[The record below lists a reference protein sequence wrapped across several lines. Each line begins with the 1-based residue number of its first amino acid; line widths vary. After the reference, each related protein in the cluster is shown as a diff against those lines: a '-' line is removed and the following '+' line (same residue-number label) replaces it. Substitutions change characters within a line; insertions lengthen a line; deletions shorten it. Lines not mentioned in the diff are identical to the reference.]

1 MRCATR
7 TTHASGRFRRAFTL
21 VELLVVIGIIAL
33 LIGVLLPAL
42 NKARQSAAN
51 LACMANLRTI
61 GQGLNIYAAANKGSL
76 PPGYWNGSDPNS
88 SRPNGPP
95 MSDPNRRTDWRLL
108 VQSVLVQTKGTSYVD
123 AASGGSNESAVAN
136 NVFVCRDV
144 PENVGVLTYG
154 CHPRLMPSI
163 DAAEPRLVQMFG
175 KVVYPAPY
183 RMAKIRRAAEILLI
197 ADGNLAPIGSFN
209 NRLQSNATL
218 GSLDRNAWKGGA
230 PTSAPTPGYLLDDYA
245 TNGMMPNYPPNSS
258 IDLSFDNTN
267 KINVDIS
274 INGDTGPAGFGNI
287 RFRHLNNTAANVL
300 MADGHV
306 ETHKFKDKTSVTLKR
321 LNVNVNQQ

>member
-1 MRCATR
+1 MKRATR
-7 TTHASGRFRRAFTL
+7 SSHASDEAFTL
-21 VELLVVIGIIAL
+21 VELLVVIGIIAV

-51 LACMANLRTI
+51 LACMANLRSI

-95 MSDPNRRTDWRLL
+95 VSDPNRRTDWRLL
-108 VQSVLVQTKGTSYVD
+108 VQSVLVKTKGTSYVD

-154 CHPRLMPSI
+154 SHPRLMPSI
-163 DAAEPRLVQMFG
+163 DSAEPRILLFTG

-183 RMAKIRRAAEILLI
+183 RIAKIRRAAEVMLI

-230 PTSAPTPGYLLDDYA
+230 PGSCTPGFLLDDYG
-245 TNGMMPNYPPNSS
+245 TNGMLPNYAPDSS
-258 IDLSFDNTN
+258 IDLSFDTTN
-267 KINVDIS
+267 KINVDIPT
-274 INGDTGPAGFGNI
+274 NGDTNPAGFGNI
-287 RFRHLNNTAANVL
+287 RFRHLNNSAANTL

-306 ETHKFKDKTSVTLKR
+306 ETHKFKDKTNVTLKR
-321 LNVNVNQQ
+321 KNVNVNPQ